1 MAFMFKWVFSS
12 GMSYLFW
19 LFYKWA
25 DSEGGLFLAI
35 GAACLLSTSLVQIQ
49 ENAAERKEFVRMMM
63 RRG

>member
-12 GMSYLFW
+12 IVSYLCW

-35 GAACLLSTSLVQIQ
+35 GFACLLSTIIVQFQ
-49 ENAAERKEFVRMMM
+49 ENAAERKEFVRMM
-63 RRG
+63 RR